1 MNVEKTPFIESF
13 DLAIYGLGYESRSI
27 SSFENYKS
35 RTKRNIAIGYEK
47 NQKCLQ
53 YQTNKN
59 KFSEGNVEIYEGKC
73 DVVIAK
79 VQKVISTLGEKRID
93 CLIDITVMSRHRLA
107 SIITI
112 LLDCLPP
119 KSKITISYN
128 SSELIVPPSD
138 IQPMHHIGPISDSL
152 SGELGSLSKPTSLIF
167 GLGYEK
173 DKALGV
179 YNYFDASYTFLFIP
193 KNSEHDFEKYVIENN
208 KQLIEDT
215 PKSNVFYYDISKPY
229 VTYVDLK
236 SFLLSISE
244 SSRAVMIPLG
254 PKILAVISVLIGH
267 ELESH
272 LAVWRVS
279 SEHTEAPVE
288 RASANKETLLTVT
301 V

>member
-1 MNVEKTPFIESF
+1 MNVEKNPFIESF

-27 SSFENYKS
+27 SSFEKYKS
-35 RTKRNIAIGYEK
+35 RTQRNIAIGYER
-47 NQKCLQ
+47 NQECLQ
-53 YQTNKN
+53 YQKN
-59 KFSEGNVEIYEGKC
+59 KQTFTEESVEIYEGKC
-73 DVVIAK
+73 NVVIDK
-79 VQKVISTLGEKRID
+79 VHEVISKLEQKRIN

-107 SIITI
+107 SIIII
-112 LLDCLPP
+112 LLDCLHP
-119 KSKITISYN
+119 KSRITISYN

-193 KNSEHDFEKYVIENN
+193 KNSEHNFEKYVIENN

-215 PKSNVFYYDISKPY
+215 HKSNIFYYDISKPY

-236 SFLLSISE
+236 SFILSISE

-254 PKILAVISVLIGH
+254 PKILAVISVLIGY
-267 ELESH
+267 ELESS

-279 SEHTEAPVE
+279 SEHTETPVE
-288 RASANKETLLTVT
+288 RPSANNETLLTIT

>member
-35 RTKRNIAIGYEK
+35 ITKRNIVIGYER
-47 NQKCLQ
+47 NQECLQ

-59 KFSEGNVEIYEGKC
+59 KFSENNVEIYEDKC

-79 VQKVISTLGEKRID
+79 IRDIISTLGKKRID

-107 SIITI
+107 SIIII
-112 LLDCLPP
+112 LLDYLPS

-128 SSELIVPPSD
+128 SSKLIFPPSD
-138 IQPMHHIGPISDSL
+138 IQPMHHIGPISESL

-179 YNYFDASYTFLFIP
+179 YNYFDSSYTFLFIP

-236 SFLLSISE
+236 SFILSISE

-267 ELESH
+267 ELESN

-279 SEHTEAPVE
+279 SEHTEVPVE
-288 RASANKETLLTVT
+288 RPSANKETLLTVT